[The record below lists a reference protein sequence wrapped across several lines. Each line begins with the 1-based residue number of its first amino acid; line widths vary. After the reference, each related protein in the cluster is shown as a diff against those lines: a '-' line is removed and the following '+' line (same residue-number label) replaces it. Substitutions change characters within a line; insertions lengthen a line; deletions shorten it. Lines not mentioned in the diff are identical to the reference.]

1 VTGGL
6 VLRLLGAAELASV
19 LILFGNLAT
28 VHSEAVSGAVGPLHG
43 MVYLAV
49 IVTAVAL
56 ARGRHRVWLLALIPA
71 IGGLLAERA
80 ANKPVAGGRQNVR

>member
-1 VTGGL
+1 MTGNL
-6 VLRLLGAAELASV
+6 ALRLLGTAELASV
-19 LILFGNLAT
+19 LVLFGNLAT
-28 VHSEAVSGAVGPLHG
+28 VHNEAVSGAVGPLHG

-56 ARGRHRVWLLALIPA
+56 ARGRHRVWLLALVPA

-80 ANKPVAGGRQNVR
+80 ARAPS